1 MPEIV
6 AGIDEALAH
15 RTRDEWG
22 EIFDAEGIIWGPV
35 LGLHE
40 VADDP
45 QAEAL
50 GLFPT
55 LDSPDIGA
63 YRSVGIPMRFAN
75 ADVGP
80 RGPAPKLGADTRE
93 VLTAAGLSDGE
104 VDRLIADGNVHE
116 TGDGER
122 SR

>member
-1 MPEIV
+1 M
-6 AGIDEALAH
+6 
-15 RTRDEWG
+15 
-22 EIFDAEGIIWGPV
+22 

-80 RGPAPKLGADTRE
+80 RGPAPKLGADTARCSPPPASP
-93 VLTAAGLSDGE
+93 TARSIAWSPTGTCMKPATASDPA
-104 VDRLIADGNVHE
+104 DRHHCTQLA
-116 TGDGER
+116 ER
-122 SR
+122 RRV